1 MRIFLKGVRNIFL
14 VFLACIIL
22 FVSGAFVNNRIKLSQ
37 EKPLLENVPG
47 QMVEVNGHKM
57 HVYTEGEGEHTI
69 VLMSGWSI
77 TSPSPYVNFLPLCK
91 DLAKDN
97 RVVIIER
104 FGYGLS
110 DVVGGKR
117 TFDKVVEDDREA
129 LKQLGIEGPYV
140 LCPHSI
146 AGLESLIWAQ
156 NYPEEVEALI
166 GMDMSDTSIKGN
178 KEMGTPVLKFIAAIR
193 ATGLYRLLSSP
204 EDDTVESRMVHAIQ
218 CKNMA
223 NKTVINEIKAIDES
237 CDIIN
242 SKPLPTTP
250 TLQFVAMQR
259 LSEEEVQAW
268 KASHQEIVDAS
279 SNGKMVELDCQHY
292 VYRFEQERIVQEIG
306 EYLKTLK

>member
-1 MRIFLKGVRNIFL
+1 MKKFIKTLRNI
-14 VFLACIIL
+14 VVGILAVIL
-22 FVSGAFVNNRIKLSQ
+22 LLSSAGFIYNQ
-37 EKPLLENVPG
+37 IMVRKDAGYWDNPPG

-97 RVVIIER
+97 KVVIIER

-117 TFDKVVEDDREA
+117 TYDKAVEEDREA
-129 LKQLGIEGPYV
+129 LQKLGIEGPYV

-166 GMDMSDTSIKGN
+166 GMDMSDTSIKGD
-178 KEMGTPVLKFIAAIR
+178 KEFSTLSLKLVAAVR
-193 ATGLYRLLSSP
+193 ATGAYRLLASP

-218 CKNMA
+218 CKNLA
-223 NKTVINEIKAIDES
+223 NKTVLNEMKSIDES
-237 CDIIN
+237 CDIVS
-242 SKPLPTTP
+242 SKPLPKTP
-250 TLQFVAMQR
+250 TLQFIAMDR
-259 LSEEEVQAW
+259 RSEEEVIAW

-292 VYRFEQERIVQEIG
+292 VYRFERERIVQEIG

>member
-1 MRIFLKGVRNIFL
+1 MRKFLRVVRNIFL
-14 VFLACIIL
+14 VLLACIIL
-22 FVSGAFVNNRIKLSQ
+22 FVSGAFVYHRIKLSQ

-166 GMDMSDTSIKGN
+166 GMDMSDTSIKGD

-218 CKNMA
+218 CKNLA

-250 TLQFVAMQR
+250 TLQFVAMERRTQ
-259 LSEEEVQAW
+259 EEVQAW

-279 SNGKMVELDCQHY
+279 SNGKLVELDCGHY
-292 VYRFEQERIVQEIG
+292 VYKEKTEEIITG
-306 EYLKTLK
+306 IRDFLKTL